1 MDDLFLAIS
10 QNGESAGITFSLI
23 VDYAYK
29 ISMVII
35 AIVNASLLFCRNKKV
50 DKIDEEN
57 KEKNR
62 KITLL
67 KTLILDYNLHSF
79 YEIFEQIETELQVLK
94 KKDCDKIALEPK
106 LQILFNQLFEK
117 FINFI
122 SAVDSNLYDELK
134 DKCDHCRDTLIGNI
148 ADDGV
153 NLWVEN
159 QYKDKIK
166 GVIESDKKSM
176 LSLMFAY
183 QG

>member
-1 MDDLFLAIS
+1 MDDLFLEIS
-10 QNGESAGITFSLI
+10 QNGESAGISFSLI

-79 YEIFEQIETELQVLK
+79 YEIFEQIEAELQVLK

-122 SAVDSNLYDELK
+122 SAVDSNLYDN
-134 DKCDHCRDTLIGNI
+134 TLLII
-148 ADDGV
+148 T
-153 NLWVEN
+153 
-159 QYKDKIK
+159 
-166 GVIESDKKSM
+166 
-176 LSLMFAY
+176 
-183 QG
+183 